1 MSLLKDVAGF
11 EKGDYKKFGVF
22 FQQLHFLHRE
32 ETKGREDK

>member
-1 MSLLKDVAGF
+1 MAMLKDVSGF

-32 ETKGREDK
+32 ETKQRDEK